1 MATDPTTQKTVDADN
16 GNADNGDSLE
26 AGTEKFGEGALNNDI
41 RPGSAEHV
49 VATENTTQQTNL
61 GGSTAIDLEVEK
73 FRSSEGKTPKKES
86 DDG

>member
-1 MATDPTTQKTVDADN
+1 MATDPAKQQTPQQDDGGTDAAN
-16 GNADNGDSLE
+16 
-26 AGTEKFGEGALNNDI
+26 TEKFGEGALNNDI

-49 VATENTTQQTNL
+49 VATENTTQQTNF

-73 FRSSEGKTPKKES
+73 FRSSEGKAPHKES

>member
-1 MATDPTTQKTVDADN
+1 MATDPTTQKTVNADN

-26 AGTEKFGEGALNNDI
+26 AGTEKFSEGALDNNI

-61 GGSTAIDLEVEK
+61 GGSTAIDLEVERA
-73 FRSSEGKTPKKES
+73 RSSEGKAPHKES